1 MLYIRGVETAGGL
14 RIGELSRRSGVSPE
28 LLRAW
33 ERRYGLLRPTRSA
46 GGLRLYSPDDLV
58 RVQAMQRYLADG
70 FAAAEAAALVGRTAR
85 HSEEESILPAA
96 KDELAAALA
105 SFDDG
110 EAHAVFDALLA
121 RLSVDA
127 LLRDVVV
134 PYLHELGERWERGD
148 VSIAQEHFAS
158 TLLRG
163 RLLGLARG
171 WGRGIGPVAVL
182 ACAPG
187 ELHDLGLLAF
197 GLALRARGWRIVYL
211 GADTPVTSIADAARS
226 CSPAAVVVSAVDP
239 RVFQRHAKELQHLA
253 LDSRLCL
260 GGAGAAKARVDAD
273 LLQLTGDPVDEAE
286 QLTRL
291 AQRKPQRSTTG
302 RAGAAHQRTTRR

>member
-1 MLYIRGVETAGGL
+1 VLYIRHVEAAGVL

-33 ERRYGLLRPTRSA
+33 ERRYGLVQPTRSA
-46 GGLRLYSPDDLV
+46 GGLRLYSPNDLA
-58 RVQAMQRYLADG
+58 RVQAMQQHLADG
-70 FAAAEAAALVGRTAR
+70 FAAAEAAALASQTTNHGDEDIA
-85 HSEEESILPAA
+85 LPAP

-110 EAHAVFDALLA
+110 DAHAVFDALLA
-121 RLSVDA
+121 RLSLDT
-127 LLRDVVV
+127 LLRDVIV

-171 WGRGIGPVAVL
+171 WGRGIGPIALL

-187 ELHDLGLLAF
+187 EQHDLGLLAF

-211 GADTPVTSIADAARS
+211 GTDTPITSVADAARS
-226 CSPAAVVVSAVDP
+226 CNPAAVVVSAVDP
-239 RVFQRHAKELQHLA
+239 RVFRRHAEELQQLA
-253 LDSRLCL
+253 RDTRLSL
-260 GGAGAAKARVDAD
+260 GGAGAAKARPDSG

-286 QLTRL
+286 RLTQLARSE
-291 AQRKPQRSTTG
+291 PQRSTAG
-302 RAGAAHQRTTRR
+302 RTPLARK